1 MSLKN
6 TDRVLIRQAELNDI
20 DFIIEAIIEADR
32 SETDR
37 ISYCKIF
44 NLSLEELKVILRNVL
59 LEDIEGS
66 EFCLSNFRVA
76 LVDGKTAGACSA
88 WIEAFDNNPSYL
100 IKFSL
105 LSQYLNEE
113 NIEYSKKIAPLIKG
127 LHIDR
132 EKSVLQI
139 ESVYVHPNFRGLGIG
154 GKIINEHFKQNKLTH
169 PELEKAQL
177 IVTFDNRSALNA
189 YNKIG
194 FSVVNKFFA
203 DDDRILSILPS
214 NCLVLMERDL
224 KDYSTI

>member
-1 MSLKN
+1 LKN
-6 TDRVLIRQAELNDI
+6 TDRVFIRQAELTDI
-20 DFIIEAIIEADR
+20 GFIIEAIIEADR

-76 LVDGKTAGACSA
+76 LVDGDIAGACCS
-88 WIEAFDNNPSYL
+88 WIESLNGHPSYL

-113 NIEYSKKIAPLIKG
+113 HIEYSKKIAPIIKG
-127 LHIDR
+127 LNIAR

-139 ESVYVHPNFRGLGIG
+139 ESVYVNPNFRGLGISA
-154 GKIINEHFKQNKLTH
+154 KIINEHFKQNKLIH
-169 PELEKAQL
+169 PELERAQL
-177 IVTFDNRSALNA
+177 IVTYDNKSALSA
-189 YNKIG
+189 YYKIG
-194 FSVVNKFFA
+194 FTIVKEFLVDNEK
-203 DDDRILSILPS
+203 ILSVLPS

-224 KDYSTI
+224 KDYPTN